1 MKAARRLGAV
11 CVGSLDRLALV
22 KRSWAALAILV
33 LGFALGSP
41 LAAAAAASD
50 SRAVNAGH
58 SVRTGVQD
66 FEFESY
72 SADYYLGRDAERHA
86 TLRTVETFVAQFPS
100 FDQNRGMIRAI
111 PNDYDGVPLHTSVQS
126 VVDENGSDV
135 PFERTVDGGFTELAL
150 GTDDFVHGRTTYTIT
165 YTQQNVVRAFIDTND
180 DEFYWD
186 TNGTGFPQPFG
197 SVTAHVHLDPSLTQ
211 YLTGDNACYRGA
223 QGATDTCA
231 IEHAPDAA
239 GDLFTASVRDVG
251 AYENLTVVIGFTL
264 GTFVQVPA
272 EEQPGSG
279 GFPDDEGPFFPGQT
293 ESPWW
298 LNAASIGSVLLIV
311 LGTAFTVVW
320 RFVKP
325 SSAKGSG
332 IIVPQYTPPKELNL
346 LEASEI
352 IGRRS
357 SGLPAQV
364 VSFAVRGKLR
374 ILDYP
379 VTGSGARYTLQLLSL
394 DGLDPIEL
402 NLMKALFGDSAIDHL
417 ARLRTSGILDEATM
431 DVIAAFFDGDSGV
444 ADASLPR
451 IGAVQ
456 EVGVIDDAAATAI
469 AGVRAEVRTSVAARG
484 LLQKRSPVV
493 GIVAAALMFVMGF
506 VSMGLFMLS
515 VFSFQVNAWGI
526 IGFVLAI
533 FGCFVCAGFAY
544 RPAIPSAAGAV
555 HRDYLLGIRDYLQLA
570 EADRFRMLQSPEG
583 AERVRAEGLDIR
595 RPAQRVKLYEKL
607 LPFAVLWGVERE
619 WTKELT
625 ILYGNTAPEWFV
637 STGSFD
643 PAVFSSALGSI
654 ATSTIAR
661 QTMRSSSSGGS
672 SWSGSGGGSFSGG
685 SSGGGFSGGGGGGG
699 GGGGR

>member
-1 MKAARRLGAV
+1 M
-11 CVGSLDRLALV
+11 

-41 LAAAAAASD
+41 LAAAAAAPD
-50 SRAVNAGH
+50 SRSVDVGH
-58 SVRTGVQD
+58 SVRTGVED

-72 SADYYLGRDAERHA
+72 SADYYLGRNPSGHA
-86 TLRTVETFVAQFPS
+86 TLRTVETFVAKFPS

-111 PNDYDGVPLHTSVQS
+111 PNDYDGVPLHTDVQS
-126 VVDENGSDV
+126 VVDETGADV
-135 PFERTVDGGFTELAL
+135 PYEETVNGGFTELAL

-165 YTQQNVVRAFIDTND
+165 YTQQNVVRAFPDTGD

-197 SVTAHVHLDPSLTQ
+197 TVSARVHLDPSLTS
-211 YLTGDNACYRGA
+211 YLTGNNACYRGA
-223 QGATDTCA
+223 QGSGDTCE
-231 IEHAPDAA
+231 ITHAPDVA
-239 GDLFTASVRDVG
+239 GDLFTASVRGVG
-251 AYENLTVVIGFTL
+251 AYENLTVVIGFAL

-272 EEQPGSG
+272 EVQPGDS
-279 GFPDDEGPFFPGQT
+279 GFPGDVTPFLPGQ
-293 ESPWW
+293 SGSGWW
-298 LNAASIGSVLLIV
+298 LNAASIGSVLLIL

-325 SSAKGSG
+325 ASAKGSG
-332 IIVPQYTPPKELNL
+332 IIVPQYTPPRDLNL

-352 IGRRS
+352 IGRGS
-357 SGLPAQV
+357 SGLPAQI

-379 VTGSGARYTLQLLSL
+379 VTGRGARYTLQLLGL
-394 DGLDPIEL
+394 DGLDPTEL
-402 NLMKALFGDSAIDHL
+402 DVMKAIFGDSAIDHL
-417 ARLRTSGILDEATM
+417 ARLQTSGILDDATM
-431 DVIAAFFDGDSGV
+431 EVVAAFFEGDSGV
-444 ADASLPR
+444 ADAGLPR
-451 IGAVQ
+451 IGAIQ
-456 EVGVIDDAAATAI
+456 EVGVVDDAAATAI
-469 AGVRAEVRTSVAARG
+469 AAVRAAVRRSVTARG
-484 LLQKRSPVV
+484 LLQKRSPLL
-493 GIVAAALMFVMGF
+493 GILAAALMFVMAF
-506 VSMGLFMLS
+506 VSMGLFMVS
-515 VFSFQVNAWGI
+515 VFFTDVNAWGI

-544 RPAIPSAAGAV
+544 RPAVPSAAGAV

-595 RPAQRVKLYEKL
+595 QPAQRVKLYEKL

-625 ILYGNTAPEWFV
+625 ILYGDTAPDWFV

-643 PAVFSSALGSI
+643 ATVFSSALGSI

-661 QTMRSSSSGGS
+661 ATPSTSSGS
-672 SWSGSGGGSFSGG
+672 SWSGSSGGSFSGG
-685 SSGGGFSGGGGGGG
+685 SFGGGFSGGGGGGG

>member
-1 MKAARRLGAV
+1 M
-11 CVGSLDRLALV
+11 
-22 KRSWAALAILV
+22 KRSWAALAILT

-41 LAAAAAASD
+41 LAAAAVASEGRPAD
-50 SRAVNAGH
+50 AGH
-58 SVRTGVQD
+58 SVRAGVQD

-72 SADYYLGRDAERHA
+72 SADYYLGRDAQGHA
-86 TLRTVETFVAQFPS
+86 TLRTVETFVARFPS

-111 PNDYDGVPLHTSVQS
+111 PNDYDGVPLLTDVQS
-126 VVDENGSDV
+126 VVDENGADV
-135 PFERTVDGGFTELAL
+135 PYEETVSGGFTELAL

-165 YTQQNVVRAFIDTND
+165 YTQQNVVRAFADTSD

-197 SVTAHVHLDPSLTQ
+197 TVSARVHLDPALTQ
-211 YLTGDNACYRGA
+211 YLTGNNACYRGG
-223 QGATDTCA
+223 QGATDTCPV
-231 IEHAPDAA
+231 EHAPDAA
-239 GDLFTASVRDVG
+239 GDVFTASVRDIG

-272 EEQPGSG
+272 EVEPDD
-279 GFPDDEGPFFPGQT
+279 GFPGDVNPFFPGQT

-325 SSAKGSG
+325 ASAKGSG

-346 LEASEI
+346 LEAAEI
-352 IGRRS
+352 IGRRG
-357 SGLPAQV
+357 SGLPAQI
-364 VSFAVRGKLR
+364 VSFAVRGRLR

-379 VTGSGARYTLQLLSL
+379 VTGSGASYTLQLLDL
-394 DGLDPIEL
+394 DGLDPTEL
-402 NLMKALFGDSAIDHL
+402 DLMKALFGDSAVDHL
-417 ARLRTSGILDEATM
+417 ARLQTSGILDEATM
-431 DVIAAFFDGDSGV
+431 SAVASFFGGDSAV
-444 ADASLPR
+444 VDASLPQ
-451 IGAVQ
+451 IGAIQ
-456 EVGVIDDAAATAI
+456 EVGVVDDAAATAI
-469 AGVRAEVRTSVAARG
+469 AGVRAEVRRSVMARG
-484 LLQKRSPVV
+484 LLQKRSPLV
-493 GIVAAALMFVMGF
+493 GILAAVFMFVMSF
-506 VSMGLFMLS
+506 VSMGLFMVS
-515 VFSFQVNAWGI
+515 IFFTDVNAWGI
-526 IGFVLAI
+526 VGFLLAI
-533 FGCFVCAGFAY
+533 LGCFVCAGFAY
-544 RPAIPSAAGAV
+544 RPAVASAAGAV

-595 RPAQRVKLYEKL
+595 QPAQRVKLYEKL

-625 ILYGNTAPEWFV
+625 ILYGETAPDWFV

-643 PAVFSSALGSI
+643 GTVFSSALGSI
-654 ATSTIAR
+654 STSTIAR
-661 QTMRSSSSGGS
+661 QTVRSSSSGS
-672 SWSGSGGGSFSGG
+672 SWSRSGGGSFSGG
-685 SSGGGFSGGGGGGG
+685 SFGGGFSGGGGGGG